1 MTHNHKHHAHQH
13 THNIE
18 SINSALVIGIILNT
32 LFVVIEA
39 IAGFYYDS
47 LALLSDAGHNL
58 SDVISLIL
66 ALLAFRLVQMKPT
79 SKYTYGYKKSSILV
93 SLLNAIILLVA
104 VGMILSES
112 IVKIRHPEPI
122 DGNAIAWVAGVGII
136 INAFTAFLLFRQKG
150 NDLNIKG
157 AYLHM
162 AADTLVSVG
171 VLISGVVIE
180 YTHWYFVD
188 PIIGIVVAVV
198 ILYSTWGLLHDSL
211 RLSLDGVPVD
221 INLDEIKGLLLRN
234 EEVED
239 VHHLHIWGIS
249 TTQNALTAHIVVRS
263 TENMEELKHKL
274 KEELYEHNIQHATL
288 ELELDCERCDHK
300 CC

>member
-1 MTHNHKHHAHQH
+1 MAHNHKHHVHQH

-18 SINSALVIGIILNT
+18 SINSALVIGIILNS
-32 LFVVIEA
+32 LFVFIVA

-150 NDLNIKG
+150 SDLNIKG

-221 INLDEIKGLLLRN
+221 INLDEIKGVLLRN
-234 EEVED
+234 EGVED

-288 ELELDCERCDHK
+288 ELELDSEHCDHK

>member
-1 MTHNHKHHAHQH
+1 MAHNHKHHVHQH

-150 NDLNIKG
+150 SDLNIKG

-221 INLDEIKGLLLRN
+221 INLDEIKGVLLRN
-234 EEVED
+234 EGVED

-249 TTQNALTAHIVVRS
+249 TTQNALTAHMS
-263 TENMEELKHKL
+263 TIYSMRH
-274 KEELYEHNIQHATL
+274 
-288 ELELDCERCDHK
+288 
-300 CC
+300 

>member
-32 LFVVIEA
+32 LFVVVEA

-66 ALLAFRLVQMKPT
+66 ALFAFRLVQMKPT

>member
-1 MTHNHKHHAHQH
+1 M
-13 THNIE
+13 
-18 SINSALVIGIILNT
+18 
-32 LFVVIEA
+32 
-39 IAGFYYDS
+39 
-47 LALLSDAGHNL
+47 
-58 SDVISLIL
+58 IL

-150 NDLNIKG
+150 SDLNIKG

-221 INLDEIKGLLLRN
+221 INLDEIKGVLLRN
-234 EEVED
+234 EGVED

-288 ELELDCERCDHK
+288 ELELDSEHCDHK

>member
-1 MTHNHKHHAHQH
+1 MAHNHKHHAHQH

-79 SKYTYGYKKSSILV
+79 SEYTYGYKKSSILV
-93 SLLNAIILLVA
+93 SLLNAVILLVA

-122 DGNAIAWVAGVGII
+122 AGNAIAWVAGAGII

-150 NDLNIKG
+150 SDLNIKG
-157 AYLHM
+157 AYPHM

-188 PIIGIVVAVV
+188 PIIGIVVAIV

-221 INLDEIKGLLLRN
+221 INLDEIKGVLLRN

-288 ELELDCERCDHK
+288 ELELDSEHCDHK

>member
-1 MTHNHKHHAHQH
+1 MAHHPEHH
-13 THNIE
+13 DHSHSHNIE
-18 SINSALVIGIILNT
+18 RVNFAFVTGIILNT
-32 LFVVIEA
+32 LFVAVEA

-66 ALLAFRLVQMKPT
+66 ALLAFKLVQVKPT

-112 IVKIRHPEPI
+112 ISKIRHPEPLN
-122 DGNAIAWVAGVGII
+122 GNAIAWVAGVGIV
-136 INAFTAFLLFRQKG
+136 INAFTALLLFRQKG

-171 VLISGVVIE
+171 VLVSGIVIE
-180 YTHWYFVD
+180 YTHWYFID
-188 PIIGIVVAVV
+188 PVIGIVVAIV

-221 INLDEIKGLLLRN
+221 IDLNDIKELLLRN
-234 EEVED
+234 EEVKG

-263 TENMEELKHKL
+263 AEHMEELKNKL
-274 KEELYEHNIQHATL
+274 KQELYDHNIQHATL
-288 ELELDCERCDHK
+288 EFELDNEHCDHK

>member
-32 LFVVIEA
+32 LFVVVEA

-122 DGNAIAWVAGVGII
+122 DGNAIAWVAGIGII

>member
-1 MTHNHKHHAHQH
+1 MAHNHKHHVHQH

-122 DGNAIAWVAGVGII
+122 DGNAIAWVAGAGII

-150 NDLNIKG
+150 SDLNIKG

-221 INLDEIKGLLLRN
+221 INLDEIKGVLLRN
-234 EEVED
+234 EGVED

-288 ELELDCERCDHK
+288 ELELDSEHCDHK

>member
-1 MTHNHKHHAHQH
+1 MAHNHKHHVHQH

-47 LALLSDAGHNL
+47 LSLLSDAGHNL

-150 NDLNIKG
+150 SDLNIKG

-221 INLDEIKGLLLRN
+221 INLDEIKGVLLRN
-234 EEVED
+234 EGVED

-288 ELELDCERCDHK
+288 ELELDSEHCDHK

>member
-1 MTHNHKHHAHQH
+1 MAHNHKHHVHQH

-150 NDLNIKG
+150 SDLNIKG

-188 PIIGIVVAVV
+188 PIIVIVVAVV

-221 INLDEIKGLLLRN
+221 INLDEIKGVLLRN
-234 EEVED
+234 EGVED

-288 ELELDCERCDHK
+288 ELELDSEHCDHK

>member
-1 MTHNHKHHAHQH
+1 MAHNHKHHVHQH

-150 NDLNIKG
+150 SDLNIKG

-221 INLDEIKGLLLRN
+221 INLDEIKGVLLRN
-234 EEVED
+234 EGVED

-249 TTQNALTAHIVVRS
+249 TTQTALTAHIVVRS

-288 ELELDCERCDHK
+288 ELELDSEHCDHK

>member
-1 MTHNHKHHAHQH
+1 MAHNHKHHVHQH

-150 NDLNIKG
+150 SDLNIKG

-188 PIIGIVVAVV
+188 PIIGIVVAIV

-221 INLDEIKGLLLRN
+221 INLDEIKGVLLRN
-234 EEVED
+234 EGVED

-288 ELELDCERCDHK
+288 ELELDSEHCDHK

>member
-1 MTHNHKHHAHQH
+1 MAHNHKHHVHQH

-122 DGNAIAWVAGVGII
+122 DGNAITWVAGVGII

-150 NDLNIKG
+150 SDLNIKG

-221 INLDEIKGLLLRN
+221 INLDEIKGVLLRN
-234 EEVED
+234 EGVED

-288 ELELDCERCDHK
+288 ELELDSEHCDHK

>member
-1 MTHNHKHHAHQH
+1 MAHNHKHHVHQH

-104 VGMILSES
+104 VGMLLSES

-150 NDLNIKG
+150 SDLNIKG

-211 RLSLDGVPVD
+211 RLSLAGVPVD
-221 INLDEIKGLLLRN
+221 INLDEIKGVLLRN
-234 EEVED
+234 EGVED

-288 ELELDCERCDHK
+288 ELELDSEHCDHK

>member
-32 LFVVIEA
+32 LFVVVEA

-249 TTQNALTAHIVVRS
+249 TTQNALTAHIVIRS

>member
-1 MTHNHKHHAHQH
+1 MAHNHKHHVHQH

-122 DGNAIAWVAGVGII
+122 DGNAIAWVAGAGII

-150 NDLNIKG
+150 SDLNIKG

-221 INLDEIKGLLLRN
+221 INLDEIKGVLLRN

-288 ELELDCERCDHK
+288 ELELDSEHCDHK

>member
-32 LFVVIEA
+32 LFVVVEA

>member
-1 MTHNHKHHAHQH
+1 MAHNHKHHVHQH

-122 DGNAIAWVAGVGII
+122 AGNAIAWVAGAGII

-150 NDLNIKG
+150 SDLNIKG

-221 INLDEIKGLLLRN
+221 INLDEIKGVLLRN

-288 ELELDCERCDHK
+288 ELELDSEHCDHK

>member
-1 MTHNHKHHAHQH
+1 MAHNHKHHAHQH

-122 DGNAIAWVAGVGII
+122 DGNAIAWVAGAGII

-150 NDLNIKG
+150 SDLNIKG

-221 INLDEIKGLLLRN
+221 INLDEIKGVLLRN

-288 ELELDCERCDHK
+288 ELELDSEHCDHK